1 MMLEVSMKAN
11 PIKQVVTVL
20 FGIVQVFWIGW
31 FFLRAAIA
39 YLMIA
44 LDWQGSGMTL
54 YELGFWSFEFFWVG
68 VLPFVIICLS
78 KGLVLRL
85 VDKKAF
91 TNEGYKLSLSIFILT
106 GLVVLSSLLQDFFY
120 YKKPH
125 QDWLT
130 VVDQY
135 MLPYIGAYLILL
147 LLLILVFVIKNG
159 KSVQE
164 DMDGIV

>member
-1 MMLEVSMKAN
+1 MKVN
-11 PIKQVVTVL
+11 PIKQVITVL
-20 FGIVQVFWIGW
+20 LGIVQVFWIGW

-39 YLMIA
+39 YLMMA

-68 VLPFVIICLS
+68 ILPFVIICLS

-91 TNEGYKLSLSIFILT
+91 TNEGYKLSLSLFILT

-125 QDWLT
+125 QECLT

-135 MLPYIGAYLILL
+135 VLPYIGAYLILL
-147 LLLILVFVIKNG
+147 LLMILIVVINNG
-159 KSVQE
+159 RRVQE
-164 DMDGIV
+164 EVDGIV